1 MDIILKI
8 QQNQQN
14 STKSNKIQQNKSI
27 SVMYMLLSQNKYNY
41 MQVIAT
47 IIGGYIGALI
57 PNKLS
62 NIPHLLMAV
71 IIGSLVSKVV
81 YGDFDV
87 GYQWTQSDIY
97 YWFVTVIEAL
107 IGGYLAVYAKKI
119 SNK

>member
-1 MDIILKI
+1 
-8 QQNQQN
+8 
-14 STKSNKIQQNKSI
+14 
-27 SVMYMLLSQNKYNY
+27 MYMFLSQNKHNY
-41 MQVIAT
+41 TQVFVT
-47 IIGGYIGALI
+47 IIGGYIGALL

-71 IIGSLVSKVV
+71 IMGSLASKVV

-87 GYQWTQSDIY
+87 GYQWSQSDIY

-107 IGGYLAVYAKKI
+107 FGGYLALYVKKI